1 MYYRLW
7 FCLGGIFVLKK
18 FTFLLSFHR
27 EGQLT
32 FISHDVNP
40 HHNVLTL
47 ILAAFY
53 CPSKLDKNV
62 FHSTFPTFESKVD
75 NSNEVSFLPL
85 PVSAF
90 SIILSSA
97 SS

>member
-27 EGQLT
+27 EGRLT
-32 FISHDVNP
+32 FISHGLNP
-40 HHNVLTL
+40 RHYVLTL

-53 CPSKLDKNV
+53 RPSKLDNNL

-75 NSNEVSFLPL
+75 NSNEISFLPL